1 MTMPTKPELRGR
13 CYFAEPLARYTTW
26 RVGGAADRLYQP
38 ADVADL
44 RVFLGRLSA
53 DEPLFWLGLGSNLL
67 VRDGGIRGTV
77 IATHGALQGLSL
89 TDPQTLRVEVG
100 VPCAKVARF
109 SAYHNLCGVE
119 FLAGIPGVIG
129 GALAMNAGAWGG
141 ELWSCIAVVETIDRH
156 GEIRRR
162 RADEYEIGYRSVK
175 GPYEEWFMAAY
186 LRLEPGDGKAAL
198 KHIRELLVRRSQT
211 QPTGVPSCG
220 SVFRNPPGDF
230 AARLIETAGLKGT
243 RLGAA
248 LVSPKHA
255 NFIINIGNARAVEL
269 EGLIQRVT
277 ETVAQVH
284 GVQLLPE
291 VRFVGEDGK
300 C

>member
-1 MTMPTKPELRGR
+1 MPAKPKLRGR
-13 CYFAEPLARYTTW
+13 CHFAEPLAPYTTW
-26 RVGGAADRLYQP
+26 RVGGVADRLYQP

-44 RVFLGRLSA
+44 GFFLSQLST

-67 VRDGGIRGTV
+67 VRDRGIRGTV
-77 IATHGALQGLSL
+77 IATHGALQELSL
-89 TDPQTLRVEVG
+89 IDPQTLRVEVG

-109 SAYHNLCGVE
+109 SAYHNLCGIE
-119 FLAGIPGVIG
+119 FLAGIPGVMG

-141 ELWSCIAVVETIDRH
+141 ELWSYVTVVETIDRY
-156 GEIRRR
+156 GEIRKRQVG
-162 RADEYEIGYRSVK
+162 EYEIGYRSVK
-175 GPYEEWFMAAY
+175 GPDEEWFIAAY
-186 LRLEPGDGKAAL
+186 LRLKPGDGKAAL
-198 KHIRELLVRRSQT
+198 KYMRELLVRRSQT

-230 AARLIETAGLKGT
+230 AARLIEAAGLKGM

-255 NFIINIGNARAVEL
+255 NFIINTGNAKAAEL
-269 EGLIQRVT
+269 EGLIRRVI
-277 ETVAQVH
+277 ETVERVH
-284 GVQLLPE
+284 SVQLLPE
-291 VRFVGEDGK
+291 VRFVGEHGK